1 MFLIYEPQL
10 AKQENALLMMNEPL
24 SKIMVTD
31 LKTVSPD
38 ATLDIV
44 RELFQQNRIHHL
56 PVVEGKQLVGMI
68 STTDLYKLGKPFDEY
83 RGIKVKEV
91 MTNKVGTLFSNEQI
105 GAAAEVF
112 LENLFHAVPIV
123 NEERELVG
131 LVTTFDVLKFQ
142 FEQEYP
148 KR

>member
-1 MFLIYEPQL
+1 
-10 AKQENALLMMNEPL
+10 MMNEPL
-24 SKIMVTD
+24 SKIMITD

-38 ATLDIV
+38 ATLNTV

-56 PVVEGKQLVGMI
+56 PVVEGKKLVGMV
-68 STTDLYKLGKPFDEY
+68 SMTDLYKLDKSFDEY
-83 RGIKVKEV
+83 RNIRVSEV
-91 MTNKVGTLFSNEQI
+91 MTDKVGTLFPNEQI

-123 NEERELVG
+123 NEERELMG
-131 LVTTFDVLKFQ
+131 MVTTFDVLKYQ

-148 KR
+148 RK